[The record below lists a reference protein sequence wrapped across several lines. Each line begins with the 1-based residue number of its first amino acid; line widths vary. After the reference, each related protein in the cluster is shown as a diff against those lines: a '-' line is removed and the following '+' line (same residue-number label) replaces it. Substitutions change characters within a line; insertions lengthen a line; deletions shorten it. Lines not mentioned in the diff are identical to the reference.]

1 MRNDHG
7 SSTWA
12 FSTLKDANEMSET
25 NEVDESQTQQYE
37 NVNLELSRFLFCISV
52 ENFGSIYLV
61 ISATHY
67 ENLSTFQ
74 LNWRTK
80 VPN

>member
-1 MRNDHG
+1 
-7 SSTWA
+7 
-12 FSTLKDANEMSET
+12 MSET

-74 LNWRTK
+74 LN
-80 VPN
+80 